1 MKMNIHR
8 TNLRTGTATGNAL
21 KEVSVTS
28 FKAAESKVG
37 FIPLSQDEDCILC
50 PHLINL
56 GKTGGGN
63 MLMAGFL

>member
-1 MKMNIHR
+1 MNIHR

-37 FIPLSQDEDCILC
+37 FRPLSQDEDCILLSAS
-50 PHLINL
+50 HQSW
-56 GKTGGGN
+56 
-63 MLMAGFL
+63 